1 MGPEKTF
8 ENSVKLFLSEQ
19 GIYPLGIEKQKI
31 KAMPIGYW
39 EKRFANRNTKKG
51 LPDMHICIYGYSIEV
66 ELKQQNGKPSDLQI
80 KMCKQI
86 RDSKGIAFVLYP
98 SGFETFKRFIR
109 NIVYDKYI
117 ENLPLI
123 LR

>member
-8 ENSVKLFLSEQ
+8 ETSVKQFLSDC

-51 LPDMHICIYGYSIEV
+51 LPDMHICIYGHSIEV

-80 KMCKQI
+80 RMCKQI
-86 RDSKGIAFVLYP
+86 RDSEGVAFILYP
-98 SGFETFKRFIR
+98 SGFEAFKEFIH
-109 NIVYDKYI
+109 NIIYDEYI
-117 ENLPLI
+117 EDLPLI
-123 LR
+123 VK

>member
-8 ENSVKLFLSEQ
+8 ENSVKQFLSKN

-39 EKRFANRNTKKG
+39 EKRFANRNTKSG

-86 RDSKGIAFVLYP
+86 RDSEGIAFVLYP